1 MATTRFVLSRHSRAR
16 RECPSGISSS
26 AQRCDKAPPSR
37 KQSFLWD
44 GRLMDEHVY
53 VRIIAEL
60 PNDIEHFE
68 CSQITS
74 KFR

>member
-1 MATTRFVLSRHSRAR
+1 
-16 RECPSGISSS
+16 
-26 AQRCDKAPPSR
+26 
-37 KQSFLWD
+37 
-44 GRLMDEHVY
+44 MDEHVY